1 MANSCVQNCK
11 ADTPGT
17 RKLIDPGKFNYLKQK
32 QPLTDKEGILMKK
45 QLLITTFCILL
56 SGLCNWYLLHANSV
70 PLQAE
75 VIDLKR
81 QGWKITETNSRVE
94 ARPGIKPYQNL
105 KRVVQVVKYRLN
117 KGTKVLFCVV
127 EYDSQLDTI
136 RESCADSLQKAEKKL
151 RQQHE

>member
-1 MANSCVQNCK
+1 
-11 ADTPGT
+11 
-17 RKLIDPGKFNYLKQK
+17 
-32 QPLTDKEGILMKK
+32 MKR
-45 QLLITTFCILL
+45 QLFITTFCMLF
-56 SGLCNWYLLHANSV
+56 SGLCNWHLLHANKV
-70 PLQAE
+70 LLQAE

-105 KRVVQVVKYRLN
+105 KRVVQVVKYKLD
-117 KGTKVLFCVV
+117 KDKEVLFCVV